1 MNLDENLES
10 KPKEIK
16 IKIRTIDNI
25 NNELVITINKD
36 ETIKALKEQISLVII
51 IIIIIILFYSLILEI
66 PYSNRKTKIN
76 I

>member
-51 IIIIIILFYSLILEI
+51 IIIILFYSLILEI

>member
-51 IIIIIILFYSLILEI
+51 IILILFYSLILEI